1 MESFNRR
8 VSKSHGASHGAR
20 LLDTRARMMDE
31 VNVQEIT
38 KTPGD
43 PISSYRID
51 KKTWP
56 QRINT
61 DKDGA
66 YIAKRKELKCVR

>member
-1 MESFNRR
+1 
-8 VSKSHGASHGAR
+8 
-20 LLDTRARMMDE
+20 MMDE
-31 VNVQEIT
+31 VNDVHEIT

-61 DKDGA
+61 DEDGA
-66 YIAKRKELKCVR
+66 YFAKRKELKCVR